1 MQNEETEE
9 GISIQE
15 LFDSIFSRLPLVILV
30 LVVSMSLA
38 SVYLHYAVKQYQ
50 TTVTMIIE
58 PITKTSTI
66 GKILSTDFFNSS
78 NDITSEMHLI
88 TNITNLEAAA
98 RQLDLSSYENSKGLP
113 YSEPGAL
120 GNLKGKTSTN
130 NFKGTNIV
138 ELSVTDEN
146 PEFAADF
153 ANAIALSFNEMISL
167 YGKESKQA
175 QIEFLERQIPA
186 TEQQLDEANDRLFDY
201 KATTGIDFLSNSTAS
216 LVNHISYLQMRK
228 KPLQLQVVKSEALL
242 TGFQQA
248 YGNAMPSLAV
258 YENDTAIQEI
268 LEIYGMAFDELIQF
282 DVVSN
287 NDYRN
292 TTSLSVMNGSINES
306 INTRIDTLNRQMA
319 ESRKQLT
326 RRVLKIAADAG
337 MHDTVGSDDY
347 YYEVHNYCY
356 TIVERICN
364 EVDIVALTK
373 TIETFEQEFNRLPLL
388 EKDLSKLQS
397 DVDSLEAIRKELN
410 SLLEQ
415 ITLSAAAQ
423 NNNVKLVTPA
433 RIPRYP
439 VSPNTLLIL
448 AVSLLLG
455 GALGVLLCLFLQMKD
470 DRLHSFD
477 DIKKIAGPKI
487 PLLGWVPLIDIQ
499 KDPNKKGCL
508 KSHYKN
514 PGSYI
519 SECYSA
525 IVSNIRYGKNSNK
538 KVFLLTSSNINE
550 GKTSLACNISL
561 HLAQLGHKV
570 LVIDCDLKRP
580 SVGRFF
586 DLKKGLP
593 GYVELLHA
601 GESVQK
607 ACVSPIEDLPNLEVL
622 VPGNTPLIPSVLYAN
637 TTYTAM
643 FDSLKDRYDYIL
655 LDAPPFEFAY
665 ALKGLFEQVDGII
678 LCVRLSICS
687 KTNLSNL
694 IGQLEENNDK
704 ISGIIPTGCALS
716 LINSYTNKSSYYHHR
731 YLQSK
736 KKAKG
741 SDTLSYIKSERKAI
755 RIFNKDLKKRRYCG
769 D

>member
-1 MQNEETEE
+1 MQNEEIEE

-30 LVVSMSLA
+30 LVVSVSLA
-38 SVYLHYAVKQYQ
+38 AVYLHYAVKQYQ

-78 NDITSEMHLI
+78 NDISTEIHLI

-98 RQLDLSSYENSKGLP
+98 RKLDLSSYENSKGLP
-113 YSEPGAL
+113 YSEPGVL
-120 GNLKGKTSTN
+120 GGLKGKTAVN

-146 PEFAADF
+146 PTFAADF

-186 TEQQLDEANDRLFDY
+186 TEQELDEANDKLFDY
-201 KATTGIDFLSNSTAS
+201 KATTGIVFLSNSTAS

-248 YGNAMPSLAV
+248 YGNTMPSLAV
-258 YENDTAIQEI
+258 YENDQAIQEI

-292 TTSLSVMNGSINES
+292 TTSLSVVNGTINES
-306 INTRIDTLNRQMA
+306 VNARIDTLNRQMA

-337 MHDTVGSDDY
+337 MRDTVGSDDY
-347 YYEVHNYCY
+347 YYEVNNYGF
-356 TIVERICN
+356 TIVERLCN
-364 EVDIVALTK
+364 EVDIVAITK
-373 TIETFEQEFNRLPLL
+373 TIETFEQEFNTLPLL

-433 RIPRYP
+433 RIPRNP
-439 VSPNTLLIL
+439 VSPNSLLIL

-477 DIKKIAGPKI
+477 DIKKIAGSEI
-487 PLLGWVPLIDIQ
+487 PLLGWVPLIDTQ
-499 KDPNKKGCL
+499 KNPNKKRCL

-514 PGSYI
+514 PDSYI
-519 SECYSA
+519 SERYSA

-538 KVFLLTSSNINE
+538 KVFLVTSSNTNE
-550 GKTSLACNISL
+550 GKTSLACNISI

-570 LVIDCDLKRP
+570 LIVDCDVKRP
-580 SVGRFF
+580 SVGKFF
-586 DLKKGLP
+586 DLKKGLS
-593 GYVELLHA
+593 GYVEMLHA
-601 GESVQK
+601 GKSIHK
-607 ACVSPIEDLPNLEVL
+607 ICVSPLEDVPNLDVL
-622 VPGNTPLIPSVLYAN
+622 VPGHSSLIPSVFYSK
-637 TTYTAM
+637 TTYTTM
-643 FDSLKDRYDYIL
+643 FESLKDRYDYIL

-665 ALKGLFEQVDGII
+665 VLKGLFAQVDGII

-687 KTNLSNL
+687 KTNLANL
-694 IGQLEENNDK
+694 IGQLEEYNDK

-716 LINSYTNKSSYYHHR
+716 LINSYTNKNSYYHHR

-736 KKAKG
+736 TQSKD
-741 SDTLSYIKSERKAI
+741 SDTFSYIQSEKKAI
-755 RIFNKDLKKRRYCG
+755 RIFKKDLREKRYSR